1 MMSVQGALSYEQ
13 LTHTSQFLLKE
24 DRAVVT
30 RSISRREEL
39 AGPGQ
44 QRREVWVWLGVPG
57 GVGTVQSAAVKE
69 LTESIHQ
76 RELSVFSDIINLG
89 S

>member
-44 QRREVWVWLGVPG
+44 QHREFWVWLGVPG
-57 GVGTVQSAAVKE
+57 GVGTV
-69 LTESIHQ
+69 
-76 RELSVFSDIINLG
+76 
-89 S
+89 